1 MPQYMLS
8 VHHDGTEDFDSI
20 PRRSCSECCADVDVF
35 NDEVRAAGKWVFAGG
50 LDPIEATTL
59 VDGTG
64 ESSVIT
70 DGPFSE
76 SKEYLGGFWVITAA
90 DLDEALEWAAR
101 GSKACRG
108 KVGCAR
114 SSRPPAGAA
123 VDGRRA
129 GLPRRVRPGCR
140 RAGPPVRR
148 HRHRRGRNGRRTGHR
163 SRALATRRRTC
174 SNPAGWLTRVA
185 GDKAIDRLRRENVRD
200 RSPPRLPCSTT
211 TRPPSQPAQSRTT
224 GSD

>member
-1 MPQYMLS
+1 MPQYTPS

-20 PRRSCSECCADVDVF
+20 PQEELQRMFADVDVF
-35 NDEVRAAGKWVFAGG
+35 NDEVRAAGKRVFAGG

-90 DLDEALEWAAR
+90 DLDEALEWAGP

-108 KVGCAR
+108 KVE
-114 SSRPPAGAA
+114 
-123 VDGRRA
+123 
-129 GLPRRVRPGCR
+129 VRPF
-140 RAGPPVRR
+140 
-148 HRHRRGRNGRRTGHR
+148 
-163 SRALATRRRTC
+163 
-174 SNPAGWLTRVA
+174 
-185 GDKAIDRLRRENVRD
+185 
-200 RSPPRLPCSTT
+200 
-211 TRPPSQPAQSRTT
+211 QPAD
-224 GSD
+224 G